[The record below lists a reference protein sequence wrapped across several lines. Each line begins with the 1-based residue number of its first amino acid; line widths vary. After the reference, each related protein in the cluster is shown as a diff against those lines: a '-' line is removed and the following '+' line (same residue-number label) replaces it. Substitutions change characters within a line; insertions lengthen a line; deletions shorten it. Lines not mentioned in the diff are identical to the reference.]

1 MVSDLLNDAKRR
13 GKYAD
18 AVSEGDQLNTQE
30 MIQKLGDLN
39 DDSHP
44 DFDPTV
50 FQSWDTPMLQARL
63 PPAVQR
69 YVLQPYISWA
79 QNVVRFKTDVVML
92 THLILYFTTL
102 VPSAFLL
109 FYRFS
114 WIHGFLHWI
123 LQLWYCGAFT
133 LMKHQ
138 HIHMNGVLSPRYYL
152 FDTLFPYLLDP
163 LLGHT
168 WNSYFYHHIKHHHVE
183 GNGPDDLSTTM
194 WYNRDSIFDFS
205 CYVGRFFFLI
215 WFDLPR
221 YFARKGQTKNATR
234 AAFWELSN
242 YAMIYLLYNYANSRA
257 TLFTLILPLAVMRTG
272 LMVGNW
278 GQHAFIDP
286 RDPYSDFLSSVTLI
300 DVPVSCRTIL
310 TGMPMLISY
319 KSNRFSF
326 NDGYHTSHHLN
337 PIRHWRDHPMALA
350 KQKERYGK
358 EGALV
363 FHNIDFIF
371 ITLKLMQ
378 KDYMHLAKC
387 LVPMGDQAN
396 MTLEEKAQML
406 RTRTRVFEKP
416 ETKKE

>member
-1 MVSDLLNDAKRR
+1 MPGRT
-13 GKYAD
+13 
-18 AVSEGDQLNTQE
+18 QLTTQE
-30 MIQKLGDLN
+30 VIQKLGDLN
-39 DDSHP
+39 NASHP
-44 DFDPTV
+44 SFDPTV
-50 FQSWDTPMLQARL
+50 FQSWDTPVLRAKL
-63 PPAVQR
+63 PSVVQE

-102 VPSAFLL
+102 VPSACLL

-168 WNSYFYHHIKHHHVE
+168 WNSYYYHHIKHHHVE

-194 WYNRDSIFDFS
+194 WYDRDSVFDFA

-215 WFDLPR
+215 WLDLPR
-221 YFARKGQTKNATR
+221 YFARKGQTKYASR
-234 AAFWELSN
+234 AAFWELSD
-242 YAMIYLLYNYANSRA
+242 YAMIYLLYNYVNSRA
-257 TLFTLILPLAVMRTG
+257 TLFTLILPLTVMRIG

-286 RDPYSDFLSSVTLI
+286 SDPYSDFLSSITLI
-300 DVPVSCRTIL
+300 DVPVSRPYQSDQNTFTDSILEQSLLFQRWLPYVASSESHSALERSSDGLGQAEGTICKRRGL
-310 TGMPMLISY
+310 GVS
-319 KSNRFSF
+319 
-326 NDGYHTSHHLN
+326 
-337 PIRHWRDHPMALA
+337 
-350 KQKERYGK
+350 
-358 EGALV
+358 
-363 FHNIDFIF
+363 
-371 ITLKLMQ
+371 
-378 KDYMHLAKC
+378 
-387 LVPMGDQAN
+387 
-396 MTLEEKAQML
+396 
-406 RTRTRVFEKP
+406 
-416 ETKKE
+416 